1 MMGTGSTGKLAL
13 LLAGF
18 ACTVGFL
25 SCGGT
30 SSSSTGSHTLASVT
44 ITPASPTVD
53 LGLTRQLS
61 ATANYSD
68 NSTQDV
74 TASTTWSSG
83 NTAQASFSQSTPGL
97 VSGVAAGSPK
107 ITAAYGGMSGTATLT
122 VEGVSGLA
130 LTPSDP
136 SIPVNST
143 QQFKATATYQD
154 NSTGDVTSLAAWASS
169 DNTKATISNA
179 GLATAISAKSPY
191 PNIQAGFAGS
201 TALTILTITST
212 APQTDLKL
220 SVVDPYIAPG
230 ATLQLIAVADFS
242 DGSSQTVTSSTTW
255 SSDASGVASVG
266 ATTGLVTAGNT
277 SGVAHI
283 TGTYGTCNNVP
294 CTATAPI
301 TVNSAAVTVP
311 LSDMTQSGK
320 NYLGFT
326 GGLYGSNSNT
336 VPTKHDSD
344 GKALAGKIQ
353 PLDQSGNATSNGTI
367 VFLGIGMSNAFIE
380 FGRFVSVSTAAGS
393 GVNQTTLA
401 VENGAHGAVTA
412 CPWTVAQG
420 LAGPVCGA
428 TGVPAENQYDR
439 VRDTVLATATTA
451 PNVPAGCGTTSSP
464 CLTEAQVQVIW
475 MKNANPDPGLDG
487 IGSMS
492 PTTNCA
498 AEVANA
504 PAFLTESCRYE
515 WQMGE
520 IVRAA
525 KSRYPNLKLIFFTTR
540 IYAGYATSALNP
552 EPYAYEYGFSGQWL
566 VNAQIAQVG
575 GAGADAVAGDLC
587 YSSNECGST
596 VGTWVGWGPYLWA
609 DGTTKRGDGLNW
621 CNAQAGSPC
630 NGEQDFEPDGTHP
643 SSNNPTTPPY
653 DGAYKFVSAS
663 PWGMMN
669 FFLTSPY
676 TCPWF
681 SATPASCP

>member
-1 MMGTGSTGKLAL
+1 MGKLAL
-13 LLAGF
+13 LSAGMACAF
-18 ACTVGFL
+18 AFL
-25 SCGGT
+25 SCGG
-30 SSSSTGSHTLASVT
+30 SSSSTPVPHTLTSVT
-44 ITPASPTVD
+44 IGPANPTVD
-53 LGLTRQLS
+53 LELTKQLS

-74 TASTTWSSG
+74 TASATWTSG
-83 NTAQASFSQSTPGL
+83 NTAQATFSQSTPGL
-97 VSGVAAGSPK
+97 VSGVATGSPT
-107 ITAAYGGMSGTATLT
+107 ITAAYGGMSGTATLI
-122 VEGVSGLA
+122 VEGVSGLS
-130 LTPSDP
+130 LSPSDP

-143 QQFKATATYQD
+143 QQFKAIATYPD
-154 NSTGDVTSLAAWASS
+154 NPSADVTSLATWGSS
-169 DNTKATISNA
+169 DDTKATISTT
-179 GLATAISAKSPY
+179 GLATALSAKSPY
-191 PNIQAGFAGS
+191 PNIQASFAGS

-230 ATLQLIAVADFS
+230 ATLQIIAVADFS
-242 DGSSQTVTSSTTW
+242 DGSSQTVTSATIW
-255 SSDASGVASVG
+255 SSDAPSIASVG
-266 ATTGLVTAGNT
+266 SNTGLVTAGST
-277 SGVAHI
+277 AGVAHI
-283 TGTYGTCNNVP
+283 SASYGTCNNAPCSATVP
-294 CTATAPI
+294 V
-301 TVNSAAVTVP
+301 TVNAQATTVP
-311 LSDMTQSGK
+311 LSDMTQSGQ

-336 VPTKHDSD
+336 VPVKHDTD
-344 GKALAGKIQ
+344 GKALATKIQ
-353 PLDQSGNATSNGTI
+353 PLDQSGNPSSKGTV

-380 FGRFVSVSTAAGS
+380 FGRFVTVTGAGGS

-498 AEVANA
+498 AEVVNA

-575 GAGADAVAGDLC
+575 GAGPDVVAGDLC
-587 YSSNECGST
+587 YSSTECGST
-596 VGTWVGWGPYLWA
+596 VGAWVGWGPYLWA
-609 DGTTKRGDGLNW
+609 NGTTKRSDGLNW

-643 SSNNPTTPPY
+643 SSNNPSTPPY

-669 FFLTSPY
+669 FFLNSPY
-676 TCPWF
+676 ACPWF
-681 SATPASCP
+681 SATPANCP